1 MTRSTRAP
9 HIALHRAFDEARFGP
24 ARTLDLRA
32 SLPTAAEAL
41 RRAEP
46 WLRERQ
52 MARAGDVLVVTG
64 RGKGSPGGV
73 PVVREAIRRLL
84 TTLRRKGVVASV
96 EEHSAG
102 SFVVTLAPVRA
113 LFETVPRSRSNDAR
127 VKPGDP
133 HELRALDAATRAQLR
148 ALAQR
153 SLEVLGAPRTEGL
166 VHDEMVRQFSILA
179 SAVAP
184 DETDREGRLQ
194 FLIAAARDAFDD

>member
-1 MTRSTRAP
+1 MTRPA

-24 ARTLDLRA
+24 ARTLELRA
-32 SLPTAAEAL
+32 SLPSAAEAV

-52 MARAGDVLVVTG
+52 MARAGEVLVVTG
-64 RGKGSPGGV
+64 RGKGSPGGIA
-73 PVVREAIRRLL
+73 VVREAIRKLL
-84 TTLRRKGVVASV
+84 VTLKRKGVVGSV
-96 EEHSAG
+96 AEHTAG

-133 HELRALDAATRAQLR
+133 RELRALDAPTRALLR
-148 ALAQR
+148 ALAER
-153 SLEVLGAPRTEGL
+153 SLEVLGAPRTVGL
-166 VHDEMVRQFSILA
+166 VHDEMIRQFSILS

-194 FLIAAARDAFDD
+194 FLIEAARDAFDD